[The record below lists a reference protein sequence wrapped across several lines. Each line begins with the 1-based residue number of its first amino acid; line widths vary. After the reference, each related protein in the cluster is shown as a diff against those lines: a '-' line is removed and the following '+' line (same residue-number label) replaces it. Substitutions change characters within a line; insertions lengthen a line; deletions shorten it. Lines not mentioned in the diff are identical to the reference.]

1 MKNNV
6 DSPEFDKWIK
16 ENVPKLGSKK
26 TTMGELKQNYE
37 DDKRRDPLATE
48 MLQELKD
55 ISKRKD
61 KIIIILV
68 VLWFMTIL
76 GFIWYLN
83 QPGEVTET
91 SYEYTQE
98 GETEGD
104 NSAITQRIGELNGE
118 SKTN

>member
-1 MKNNV
+1 MKENV

-37 DDKRRDPLATE
+37 DDKRRNPLATE

-83 QPGEVTET
+83 QPIEEKT
-91 SYEYTQE
+91 TQE
-98 GETEGD
+98 MYNSVVEGD
-104 NSAITQRIGELNGE
+104 NSSIYQKIGE
-118 SKTN
+118 

>member
-1 MKNNV
+1 
-6 DSPEFDKWIK
+6 
-16 ENVPKLGSKK
+16 
-26 TTMGELKQNYE
+26 
-37 DDKRRDPLATE
+37 
-48 MLQELKD
+48 
-55 ISKRKD
+55 
-61 KIIIILV
+61 
-68 VLWFMTIL
+68 
-76 GFIWYLN
+76 LN